1 VSRQGA
7 GGTVRARGSAVSAQ
21 MLSEEGQAGEA
32 TSVRPNVDVVVDVK
46 VGVAGIVARMA
57 HLPQGRRL

>member
-1 VSRQGA
+1 M
-7 GGTVRARGSAVSAQ
+7 RARGSAVSAQ